1 VNSVYETYK
10 ADWAGLAWRYNICI
24 R

>member
-1 VNSVYETYK
+1 VYETYK